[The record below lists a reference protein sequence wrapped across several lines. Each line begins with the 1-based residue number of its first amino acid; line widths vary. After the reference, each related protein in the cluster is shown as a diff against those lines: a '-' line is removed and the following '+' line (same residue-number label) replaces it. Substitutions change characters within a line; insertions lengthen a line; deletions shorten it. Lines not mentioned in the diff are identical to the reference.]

1 MKVAIVRGGG
11 VAGLTSRTRLAADA
25 LPDDDARQLG
35 ERVRESQLL
44 AKSEAQAQPP
54 RHADQMMYSVTV
66 DDGERER
73 THRFSEEDLPE
84 EVRSLI
90 EWVDAHP
97 EREHEVGPPG

>member
-25 LPDDDARQLG
+25 LPEEDARQLD
-35 ERVRESQLL
+35 ERVRAAQLL
-44 AKSEAQAQPP
+44 AKPEAQAQPP
-54 RHADQMMYSVTV
+54 RHADELSYAVTV
-66 DDGERER
+66 DDGEEKR
-73 THRFSEEDLPE
+73 THRFSEGDLPE

-97 EREHEVGPPG
+97 EGEHEVGPPG